1 MILVGYSV
9 PSHLHPANGNCIPES
24 FELLHEHKVLIAIHS
39 GKDIHNMQ
47 NKNRTKRTCVLLVRN
62 VNKLEPPI

>member
-9 PSHLHPANGNCIPES
+9 PSHLHPANGNRIPES

-39 GKDIHNMQ
+39 GKDSSHYVKQKENQKNMCF
-47 NKNRTKRTCVLLVRN
+47 TS
-62 VNKLEPPI
+62 